1 MMRCVLYV
9 RVSKNDGDQEPET
22 QLRQLRDWAQ
32 ARGWRIVAELQD
44 RVTGDPVRRGRNPA
58 GLVSALNLIHCKKA
72 EVLAVWSSD
81 RLVRSPWHLLE
92 LVAQVQAAGGRVA
105 SLQDGAD
112 LDTTTDTGELFLFLR
127 GWWSRMELKLIRQ
140 RTNAGLARARAE
152 GRQLGR
158 PRMTLPDLEQLAELM
173 LANRRKPLPLRKL
186 AALLGT
192 SIHGVQL
199 AQAELA
205 DRRFAPA
212 VELLSKKRSCKTAP
226 TSLGA
231 EAPKTDV

>member
-1 MMRCVLYV
+1 MRCVLYV
-9 RVSKNDGDQEPET
+9 RVSKSDGEQEPET
-22 QLRQLRDWAQ
+22 QLRQLREWAK
-32 ARGWRIVAELQD
+32 ARGWRICAELKD
-44 RVTGDPVRRGRNPA
+44 RVTGDPARRGRNPP
-58 GLVSALNLIHCKKA
+58 GLSAALDLIHRKKVD
-72 EVLAVWSSD
+72 VLAVWSAD
-81 RLVRSPWHLLE
+81 RLVRSPQHLLD
-92 LVAQVQAAGGRVA
+92 LVSQVQAAGGRVA

-112 LDTTTDTGELFLFLR
+112 LDTTTDAGELFVFLR

-158 PRMTLPDLEQLAELM
+158 PRMRLPDLEQLAELM
-173 LANRRKPLPLRKL
+173 IANRRKPLSLRKL

-231 EAPKTDV
+231 DAPKTDV